1 MPIVGLGDRF
11 LGAVAL
17 FWEEGTDV
25 KVVFW
30 GTRGSLASPGP
41 ETVRYGGNTVCVE
54 VRAAGDH
61 VLVLDAGSG
70 IRRLGMSLPETTKRV
85 DLLLTHLHM
94 DHIVG
99 LGLLRRA
106 LPRRISTCTSG
117 VRRRRRSTCRSAS
130 SRYLSPPLFPVRMR
144 DLDCTLTL
152 HDVPLGTFEL
162 GDFVVRSALVS
173 HPGPTVGY
181 RVEHEHGIVTYL
193 TDHEPALGVTSF
205 PGPAEWTSGYD
216 LAHGADVLIHDAQF
230 DDDEYRDRQGWG
242 HSSITQALAFAEL
255 AEVRHLVTFHHDP
268 AHDDEML
275 DRMYAGARRAAHP
288 FALTVAVEGLEIPL
302 PVPALVP

>member
-1 MPIVGLGDRF
+1 M
-11 LGAVAL
+11 
-17 FWEEGTDV
+17 

-61 VLVLDAGSG
+61 VLAFDAGSG
-70 IRRLGMSLPETTKRV
+70 IRRLGMALPDTTKRV

-99 LGLLRRA
+99 LGFFDA
-106 LPRRISTCTSG
+106 LYRPDLDVHIWGPASTTLDLSE
-117 VRRRRRSTCRSAS
+117 RLA
-130 SRYLSPPLFPVRMR
+130 RYLSPPLFPVRMR

-152 HDVPLGTFEL
+152 HDVPLGTFVL

-205 PGPAEWTSGYD
+205 PGPAEWTSGYH

-275 DRMYAGARRAAHP
+275 DRMYAGARRTAHP

-302 PVPALVP
+302 PVPALAP